1 MEAHFNFNLRTPNWY
16 YILLI
21 CIHLLMRVVE
31 VFFFFFSF
39 PPLDLFPEPGGLLY
53 LLQVDFSLDTP
64 SSRKPFLPL
73 PPPALARVHTHTHS
87 FSIQESFLRP
97 WEEPRNVFTWLCF
110 FIKFSKVKYILYFF
124 PLNNTLP
131 TFQAVSSG
139 PMKAV
144 LPLPETHLVFNTELN

>member
-1 MEAHFNFNLRTPNWY
+1 MTNLDS
-16 YILLI
+16 ILKSRDIALSKKI
-21 CIHLLMRVVE
+21 RLVKAMVFPVVM
-31 VFFFFFSF
+31 
-39 PPLDLFPEPGGLLY
+39 Y
-53 LLQVDFSLDTP
+53 AP